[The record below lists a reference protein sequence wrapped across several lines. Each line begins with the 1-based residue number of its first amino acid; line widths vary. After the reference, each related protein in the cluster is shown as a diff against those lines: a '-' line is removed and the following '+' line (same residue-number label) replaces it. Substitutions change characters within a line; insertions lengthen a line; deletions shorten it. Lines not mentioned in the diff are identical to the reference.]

1 MPASTA
7 GPATAPERRSGQA
20 TDALLGRVFL
30 VGWHR
35 EIDALPLAVQ
45 RLVIRHVPHGAMGRA
60 TAVRTARTSR
70 RRGMKEEA
78 EKREWLYCSKVAL
91 RHVTSGRMKAVTMGK
106 RSARLGGT
114 VMAAFVGVA
123 LGTGCLQAGVAMAD
137 EGLDEVEFSPVSAQ
151 ESPSYDSVGDTS
163 ASPDSTASEYEVPE
177 SDAGTVADT
186 GGVGLTGASDEPHG
200 ADASIYQATD
210 IADAETVDVGVAEN
224 VAASIEA
231 DGAAAT
237 QNDDIVALGLGG
249 ASFLDTS
256 ADAWYAPYVEWAA
269 SEGLITGYKDVSGNY
284 TGLFGPQ
291 DGLTRAQLAVILWR
305 YAGSPSASSAGFS
318 DTRGHWAEKAIDWCA
333 QQGIVTGYS
342 GTGMFGPDDGV
353 TREQLCTML
362 WRNAGRPGGGIS
374 LVRWSDG
381 GQVSSYASQAVA
393 WAAGEGIMA
402 GSVGNATVLLLPSNG
417 ATRAE
422 AAKMLAVALGGYL
435 GTTPEH
441 QVLKSIEGW
450 WTTNGKRP
458 KNPYFHIHDGVVDCY
473 SHDGTFAST
482 HPLTETDIHWYP
494 AGSFMHGRSEA
505 CYGFLYN
512 GGYRTISPEH
522 MQIYARGDGNQYS
535 GSSSWSR
542 SGVLS
547 G

>member
-1 MPASTA
+1 MTA
-7 GPATAPERRSGQA
+7 
-20 TDALLGRVFL
+20 ALL
-30 VGWHR
+30 
-35 EIDALPLAVQ
+35 
-45 RLVIRHVPHGAMGRA
+45 
-60 TAVRTARTSR
+60 
-70 RRGMKEEA
+70 
-78 EKREWLYCSKVAL
+78 
-91 RHVTSGRMKAVTMGK
+91 
-106 RSARLGGT
+106 
-114 VMAAFVGVA
+114 GVA
-123 LGTGCLQAGVAMAD
+123 LGTVGLQAGISMAD
-137 EGLDEVEFSPVSAQ
+137 EVPAEAEFSPVPSQ
-151 ESPSYDSVGDTS
+151 EEPSFDLVGD
-163 ASPDSTASEYEVPE
+163 ASECLDPIAPGHDD
-177 SDAGTVADT
+177 SGADAELAGDAEDASSTV
-186 GGVGLTGASDEPHG
+186 VGDEAHG
-200 ADASIYQATD
+200 ADEPAYQAL
-210 IADAETVDVGVAEN
+210 DAEGAE
-224 VAASIEA
+224 ATDA
-231 DGAAAT
+231 GAADSRASSADPDAAA
-237 QNDDIVALGLGG
+237 QDDDVVALGLGTV
-249 ASFLDTS
+249 SFTDTS

-269 SEGLITGYKDVSGNY
+269 SEGLITGYKNASGNY

-291 DGLTRAQLAVILWR
+291 DGLTRAQLAAVLWR
-305 YAGSPSASSAGFS
+305 HAGTPSASSAGFS

-342 GTGMFGPDDGV
+342 GTGTFGPDDGV

-381 GQVSSYASQAVA
+381 SQVSSYAIQAVA
-393 WAAGEGIMA
+393 WAAGKGIMA
-402 GSVGNATVLLLPSNG
+402 GSVGNAKVLLLPSNG

-450 WTTNGKRP
+450 WTTNGQRP
-458 KNPYFHIHDGVVDCY
+458 KNPYIHIHDGVVDCY
-473 SHDGTFAST
+473 SHDGTFVST
-482 HPLTETDIHWYP
+482 DPLTETDIRWYP
-494 AGSFMHGRSEA
+494 AGTFMHGRSEA

-522 MQIYARGDGNQYS
+522 TQIYARGDGNHYS